1 MVVYPR
7 WRGELFCA
15 LAFCWLSRG
24 LSPLARGTLCRCQHC
39 WRVIRFIPAG
49 AGNTVP
55 RIISLSSSTV
65 YPRWRGEHSASL
77 MPIIG
82 LGGLSP
88 LARGTRR
95 QRIVRLPLHRF
106 IPAGA
111 GNTSTLSITTDR
123 EPVYPRWRG
132 EHPNGSALSYPQ
144 IGLSPLARGTLTEVM
159 VETQN
164 FRFIPAGA
172 GNTAPL
178 KICTKAIAVYP
189 RWRGEHYFCN
199 AQRYSRIGLSPLAR
213 GTLAKQTSGYAWCR
227 FIPAGAGNT
236 KFILIN
242 TAFVSVY
249 PRWRGEHFTTIGG
262 HATAH
267 GLSPL
272 ARGTQIWG
280 APLMKS
286 KRFIPAGAGNTAAD
300 SRAGHHRPVYPRWR
314 GEHQLS
320 DVSLAWRHGLSPLA
334 RGTPVHI
341 RFLVARS
348 RFIPAGAGNTDQI
361 PVPQSTPS
369 VYPRWRGE
377 HN

>member
-1 MVVYPR
+1 MPH
-7 WRGELFCA
+7 
-15 LAFCWLSRG
+15 
-24 LSPLARGTLCRCQHC
+24 GTP
-39 WRVIRFIPAG
+39 RFIPAG
-49 AGNTVP
+49 AGNTINRSR
-55 RIISLSSSTV
+55 RII
-65 YPRWRGEHSASL
+65 
-77 MPIIG
+77 
-82 LGGLSP
+82 
-88 LARGTRR
+88 
-95 QRIVRLPLHRF
+95 LP
-106 IPAGA
+106 
-111 GNTSTLSITTDR
+111 
-123 EPVYPRWRG
+123 PVYPRWRG
-132 EHPNGSALSYPQ
+132 EHTITSVSVPRASGDKPILDHAF
-144 IGLSPLARGTLTEVM
+144 TEVM

-164 FRFIPAGA
+164 F
-172 GNTAPL
+172 
-178 KICTKAIAVYP
+178 
-189 RWRGEHYFCN
+189 
-199 AQRYSRIGLSPLAR
+199 
-213 GTLAKQTSGYAWCR
+213 R

>member
-39 WRVIRFIPAG
+39 WRVI
-49 AGNTVP
+49 
-55 RIISLSSSTV
+55 
-65 YPRWRGEHSASL
+65 
-77 MPIIG
+77 
-82 LGGLSP
+82 
-88 LARGTRR
+88 
-95 QRIVRLPLHRF
+95 
-106 IPAGA
+106 
-111 GNTSTLSITTDR
+111 
-123 EPVYPRWRG
+123 
-132 EHPNGSALSYPQ
+132 
-144 IGLSPLARGTLTEVM
+144 
-159 VETQN
+159 
-164 FRFIPAGA
+164 
-172 GNTAPL
+172 
-178 KICTKAIAVYP
+178 
-189 RWRGEHYFCN
+189 
-199 AQRYSRIGLSPLAR
+199 
-213 GTLAKQTSGYAWCR
+213 R

-348 RFIPAGAGNTDQI
+348 RFIPAGAGNTWR
-361 PVPQSTPS
+361 PS
-369 VYPRWRGE
+369 SFKASMPVYPRWRGE
-377 HN
+377 HSKHNLLLINDFLSQSQSTNFIVSHKQHIHYVKEYLIH

>member
-65 YPRWRGEHSASL
+65 YPRWRGEHV
-77 MPIIG
+77 G
-82 LGGLSP
+82 
-88 LARGTRR
+88 
-95 QRIVRLPLHRF
+95 
-106 IPAGA
+106 
-111 GNTSTLSITTDR
+111 R
-123 EPVYPRWRG
+123 ESFDCPY
-132 EHPNGSALSYPQ
+132 
-144 IGLSPLARGTLTEVM
+144 I
-159 VETQN
+159 
-164 FRFIPAGA
+164 
-172 GNTAPL
+172 
-178 KICTKAIAVYP
+178 
-189 RWRGEHYFCN
+189 
-199 AQRYSRIGLSPLAR
+199 
-213 GTLAKQTSGYAWCR
+213 
-227 FIPAGAGNT
+227 
-236 KFILIN
+236 
-242 TAFVSVY
+242 
-249 PRWRGEHFTTIGG
+249 
-262 HATAH
+262 

>member
-7 WRGELFCA
+7 WRGEHKSQVIVDFTLNV
-15 LAFCWLSRG
+15 

-39 WRVIRFIPAG
+39 WRVI
-49 AGNTVP
+49 
-55 RIISLSSSTV
+55 
-65 YPRWRGEHSASL
+65 
-77 MPIIG
+77 
-82 LGGLSP
+82 
-88 LARGTRR
+88 
-95 QRIVRLPLHRF
+95 
-106 IPAGA
+106 
-111 GNTSTLSITTDR
+111 
-123 EPVYPRWRG
+123 
-132 EHPNGSALSYPQ
+132 
-144 IGLSPLARGTLTEVM
+144 
-159 VETQN
+159 
-164 FRFIPAGA
+164 
-172 GNTAPL
+172 
-178 KICTKAIAVYP
+178 
-189 RWRGEHYFCN
+189 
-199 AQRYSRIGLSPLAR
+199 
-213 GTLAKQTSGYAWCR
+213 R

-377 HN
+377 HLLIKWRARCVYGLSPLARGTPVVRY

>member
-144 IGLSPLARGTLTEVM
+144 IGLSPLARGTQSDAIDALIDA
-159 VETQN
+159 
-164 FRFIPAGA
+164 RFIPAGA
-172 GNTAPL
+172 GNTEGAEEYR
-178 KICTKAIAVYP
+178 IQNAVYP
-189 RWRGEHYFCN
+189 RWRGEH
-199 AQRYSRIGLSPLAR
+199 
-213 GTLAKQTSGYAWCR
+213 WCDSNCR
-227 FIPAGAGNT
+227 T
-236 KFILIN
+236 E
-242 TAFVSVY
+242 
-249 PRWRGEHFTTIGG
+249 RR
-262 HATAH
+262 

-334 RGTPVHI
+334 RGTPVV
-341 RFLVARS
+341 R
-348 RFIPAGAGNTDQI
+348 
-361 PVPQSTPS
+361 
-369 VYPRWRGE
+369 Y
-377 HN
+377 

>member
-1 MVVYPR
+1 
-7 WRGELFCA
+7 
-15 LAFCWLSRG
+15 
-24 LSPLARGTLCRCQHC
+24 
-39 WRVIRFIPAG
+39 
-49 AGNTVP
+49 
-55 RIISLSSSTV
+55 
-65 YPRWRGEHSASL
+65 
-77 MPIIG
+77 
-82 LGGLSP
+82 
-88 LARGTRR
+88 
-95 QRIVRLPLHRF
+95 
-106 IPAGA
+106 
-111 GNTSTLSITTDR
+111 
-123 EPVYPRWRG
+123 
-132 EHPNGSALSYPQ
+132 
-144 IGLSPLARGTLTEVM
+144 M

-199 AQRYSRIGLSPLAR
+199 AQRYSRI
-213 GTLAKQTSGYAWCR
+213 
-227 FIPAGAGNT
+227 
-236 KFILIN
+236 
-242 TAFVSVY
+242 
-249 PRWRGEHFTTIGG
+249 
-262 HATAH
+262 

>member
-1 MVVYPR
+1 MCPGV
-7 WRGELFCA
+7 LLA
-15 LAFCWLSRG
+15 LA
-24 LSPLARGTLCRCQHC
+24 
-39 WRVIRFIPAG
+39 RFIPAG

-95 QRIVRLPLHRF
+95 QRIVRLPLH
-106 IPAGA
+106 
-111 GNTSTLSITTDR
+111 
-123 EPVYPRWRG
+123 
-132 EHPNGSALSYPQ
+132 
-144 IGLSPLARGTLTEVM
+144 
-159 VETQN
+159 
-164 FRFIPAGA
+164 
-172 GNTAPL
+172 
-178 KICTKAIAVYP
+178 
-189 RWRGEHYFCN
+189 
-199 AQRYSRIGLSPLAR
+199 
-213 GTLAKQTSGYAWCR
+213 R

-377 HN
+377 HRSSGTNLKAVFGLSPLARGTRGVRRRLKRQCRFIPAGAGNTLNITYY